1 MTLVLDTTALLALHI
16 SCAQRQVVV
25 EAMHDDPTWCA
36 SAMAL
41 AECLAGIDRLTEE
54 PVLRDELE
62 DSLRRTWDYI
72 HVVPVDQRCIDE
84 ASLISRAQPVSLGS
98 ALHLAAVQRLPGPIS
113 LVTFDPGQITVALG
127 MNSDGR
133 NVNVI
138 SA

>member
-16 SCAQRQVVV
+16 SCTQRQVVV
-25 EAMHDDPTWCA
+25 DAMRNDATWCA

-41 AECLAGIDRLTEE
+41 AECLAGIDRMTEE

-127 MNSDGR
+127 LNADGHD
-133 NVNVI
+133 VTVV

>member
-1 MTLVLDTTALLALHI
+1 MTLVLDTTALLALHV
-16 SCAQRQVVV
+16 SCAQRQVVAD
-25 EAMHDDPTWCA
+25 AMRDDQTWCA

-41 AECLAGIDRLTEE
+41 AECLAGIDRITEE
-54 PVLRDELE
+54 PILREELE
-62 DSLRRTWDYI
+62 DSIRRTWDYI

-84 ASLISRAQPVSLGS
+84 ASLISRAQPVSLGK
-98 ALHLAAVQRLPGPIS
+98 ALHLAAVQRLPGPLS

-127 MNSDGR
+127 MNVNGT

>member
-1 MTLVLDTTALLALHI
+1 MTIVLDTTALLALHV
-16 SCAQRQVVV
+16 SCAQRQIVVD
-25 EAMHDDPTWCA
+25 AMNDDRTWCA

-41 AECLAGIDRLTEE
+41 AECLAGIDRMTEE

-84 ASLISRAQPVSLGS
+84 ASLISRAQPVTLGS
-98 ALHLAAVQRLPGPIS
+98 ALHLAAVQRLPGPVS

-127 MNSDGR
+127 LQADGR
-133 NVNVI
+133 NVNII
-138 SA
+138 SS

>member
-1 MTLVLDTTALLALHI
+1 VTLVLDTTALLALHI

-25 EAMHDDPTWCA
+25 DAMREDPTWCA

-41 AECLAGIDRLTEE
+41 AECLAGIDRMTEE

-127 MNSDGR
+127 LNADGR
-133 NVNVI
+133 TINVI

>member
-1 MTLVLDTTALLALHI
+1 MTLVLDTTALLALHV
-16 SCAQRQVVV
+16 SCPQRQIVIDALTRDGV
-25 EAMHDDPTWCA
+25 WCA

-41 AECLAGIDRLTEE
+41 AESLAGIDRMTEE

-62 DSLRRTWDYI
+62 DSLRHTWDYV
-72 HVVPVDQRCIDE
+72 HVVPIDQRCIDE

-113 LVTFDPGQITVALG
+113 LVTFDPAQIIVALG
-127 MNSDGR
+127 MRVDGHE
-133 NVNVI
+133 VDVI

>member
-25 EAMHDDPTWCA
+25 DAMHDDPTWCA

>member
-1 MTLVLDTTALLALHI
+1 MTLVLDTTALLALHV

-25 EAMHDDPTWCA
+25 DAMADDPLWCA

-84 ASLISRAQPVSLGS
+84 ASHISRAQPVSLGS

-113 LVTFDPGQITVALG
+113 LVTFDAGQITVALG
-127 MNSDGR
+127 MNTGDGG
-133 NVNVI
+133 VNVI
-138 SA
+138 ST

>member
-1 MTLVLDTTALLALHI
+1 MTLLLDTTALLALHV
-16 SCAQRQVVV
+16 SCSQRQVVAD
-25 EAMHDDPTWCA
+25 AMNNDPTWCA

-41 AECLAGIDRLTEE
+41 AECLAGIDRITEE

-84 ASLISRAQPVSLGS
+84 ASLISRAQPVSLGK
-98 ALHLAAVQRLPGPIS
+98 ALHLAAVQRLPGPLSFI
-113 LVTFDPGQITVALG
+113 TFDPGQSTVALG
-127 MNSDGR
+127 MNVQGHAI
-133 NVNVI
+133 NVI

>member
-25 EAMHDDPTWCA
+25 DAMHDDPTWCA

-41 AECLAGIDRLTEE
+41 AECLAGIDRMTEE

-62 DSLRRTWDYI
+62 DALRRTWDYI
-72 HVVPVDQRCIDE
+72 HVVPVDQRSIDE

-98 ALHLAAVQRLPGPIS
+98 ALHLAAIQRLPGPIS

-127 MNSDGR
+127 LNADGR
-133 NVNVI
+133 DVNVI

>member
-25 EAMHDDPTWCA
+25 DAMHDDPTWCA

-62 DSLRRTWDYI
+62 DSLRRTWDYV

>member
-127 MNSDGR
+127 MNSDGH

>member
-84 ASLISRAQPVSLGS
+84 ASLISRVQPVSLGS

>member
-25 EAMHDDPTWCA
+25 DAMHDDPTWCA

-127 MNSDGR
+127 LNADGR
-133 NVNVI
+133 TINVI